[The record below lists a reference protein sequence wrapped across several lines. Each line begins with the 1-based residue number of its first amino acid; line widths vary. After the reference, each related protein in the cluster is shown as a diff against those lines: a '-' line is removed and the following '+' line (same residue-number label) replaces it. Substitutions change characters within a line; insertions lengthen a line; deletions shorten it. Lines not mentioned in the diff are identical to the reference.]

1 MNKIIFKYLIQNFL
15 KTFLIIALIFYCFGI
30 LLNLF
35 EEVEFF
41 KNIQVSFFTPLILT
55 SLIIPSLIIKIM
67 PFIVFISSMWFML
80 RLRNSTELSSLK
92 IYGYS
97 NLKIFFILAFTS
109 FLLGWIILLIANP
122 ITSTMAK
129 YYEKTKSNYSRDID
143 HLILFNKN
151 GLWIKENLKDKQRI
165 ISAVKLE
172 KNELSNINIFHLDF
186 NSNLI
191 EKIIST
197 KAYISDKDW
206 ELREVTIL
214 KPNKGIFIKEKRD
227 TFILTS
233 NYDFEK
239 INNLFKNFDT
249 LSFVDVLINY
259 KNLIANGYNKAFL
272 NQSLHSKLSMPFFLF
287 LMTGLAAILTMNA
300 LKKSDNVKF
309 IIVGLITSIGIFYLK
324 DLSLALGQTDKIPL
338 ILAIWAPI
346 IILGSLI
353 FIGVLQI
360 NENKFLI
367 TFVILSLNCT
377 IAFSENILIES
388 KNISIEKEG
397 SYNL

>member
-360 NENKFLI
+360 NEK
-367 TFVILSLNCT
+367 
-377 IAFSENILIES
+377 
-388 KNISIEKEG
+388 
-397 SYNL
+397 